1 MAHGGAGR
9 RCLFSCSGTLRSVGA
24 SLRLWAAML
33 RAPLFLKMKHG
44 KLQARKV
51 SLAASMTTFIQGRK
65 AKVRR
70 RAPPPWARPG
80 QQSAARPRQAE
91 QPKKSAKASEP
102 RDNAGHNGARRNL
115 QQVLVFLLW
124 HGRSFGMPCGREAHH
139 PGASYSSDAT
149 HASPQRQQR
158 QTPGTHNLST
168 IHANVSPRHARK
180 CAGGTCNR

>member
-1 MAHGGAGR
+1 MQRRMAHGRAGR

-51 SLAASMTTFIQGRK
+51 SLAASMTTSIQGRT

-80 QQSAARPRQAE
+80 QQSTAVFKHARHRQACE
-91 QPKKSAKASEP
+91 TAAVSLPHCWARLNCWLPENGLLP
-102 RDNAGHNGARRNL
+102 RVKGTRPPAAAN
-115 QQVLVFLLW
+115 
-124 HGRSFGMPCGREAHH
+124 CGTRQALPE
-139 PGASYSSDAT
+139 SSGD
-149 HASPQRQQR
+149 P
-158 QTPGTHNLST
+158 
-168 IHANVSPRHARK
+168 
-180 CAGGTCNR
+180 